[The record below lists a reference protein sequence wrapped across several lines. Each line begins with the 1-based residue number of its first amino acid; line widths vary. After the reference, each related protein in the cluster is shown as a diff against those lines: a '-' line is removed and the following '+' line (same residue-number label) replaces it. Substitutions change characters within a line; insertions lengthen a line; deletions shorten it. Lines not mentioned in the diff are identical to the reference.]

1 MKLFFN
7 ILLIFF
13 FLIIFVPIFRRFLFH
28 LLVGRQLVREQKRAN
43 ASYRKNTGKGGN
55 INIDPQPGNSSP
67 SIKGGEYIDYE
78 EVKDK

>member
-28 LLVGRQLVREQKRAN
+28 LLVGRQLVKEQKRAN
-43 ASYRKNTGKGGN
+43 ATYRKSSGKGGGLHV
-55 INIDPQPGNSSP
+55 DSQPGNSSS